1 VLAYWFRFIN
11 DDGAPTGYMGLVV
24 GQSQDDIYLQIDE
37 FGDPGRIEVRTVDM
51 GGVCWKDVPIT
62 PDEDG
67 DDIGSRSEFDVSENS
82 PDSLRDKA
90 WRTPKWCKS
99 NEALQDAFLRIYG
112 RGVPAKEIEKS

>member
-1 VLAYWFRFIN
+1 MPAYWFRFIN
-11 DDGAPTGYMGLVV
+11 DNGDPTGYMGLVV

-37 FGDPGRIEVRTVDM
+37 FGDPGRVEVRRVDM
-51 GGVCWKDVPIT
+51 GGVCWKDLPIE
-62 PDEDG
+62 PDED
-67 DDIGSRSEFDVSENS
+67 DDCVVRSEFEVSENS

-99 NEALQDAFLRIYG
+99 DEALQDAFLRIYG